1 MRLGSKIFLTSAL
14 VIIVLAGVGFLSL
27 RALGRLVSV
36 NREIA
41 TRTVPALRLTASA
54 REAIA
59 PLVRLE
65 ARAIVLGDPRYTT
78 AWTERAAR
86 VADDLERLAEYAVSE
101 REAFYLHEAS
111 AAFEGYRRVVAEE
124 QALLQRGERA
134 RALRLTDTDARV
146 LAEDVQENLDGLMAA
161 THTRVLA
168 AQAEDAR
175 LEARDRKST
184 RLNSS

>member
-14 VIIVLAGVGFLSL
+14 VIVVLAGVGFLSL

-41 TRTVPALRLTASA
+41 MRTVPALRLTASA

-65 ARAIVLGDPRYTT
+65 ARAIVLGDARYAT

-86 VADDLERLAEYAVSE
+86 VADNLDRLAEYAVSE
-101 REAFYLHEAS
+101 REAFYLREAS
-111 AAFEGYRRVVAEE
+111 AAVEGYRRVVAEE
-124 QALLQRGERA
+124 QAVRPRAEGARA
-134 RALRLTDTDARV
+134 RGLAGAAR
-146 LAEDVQENLDGLMAA
+146 Q
-161 THTRVLA
+161 
-168 AQAEDAR
+168 
-175 LEARDRKST
+175 
-184 RLNSS
+184 